1 MLKKKGEGAFWKDF
15 NWQTA
20 AAEGMKQIGLPFSGQ
35 ISFIKTEMYWP
46 VNHMVATKE
55 NTLSCNNCHQ
65 RENSR
70 LAGLNDFYMP
80 GRDYSKII
88 EVGGVWMLILTLLGV
103 LSHGAV
109 RIFLNL
115 KAKKGER

>member
-1 MLKKKGEGAFWKDF
+1 
-15 NWQTA
+15 
-20 AAEGMKQIGLPFSGQ
+20 MKEANLPFSGK

-55 NTLSCNNCHQ
+55 NTLDCNSCHQ

-80 GRDYSKII
+80 GRDYSKLV
-88 EVGGVWMLILTLLGV
+88 EVTGVWMLIITLLGV
-103 LSHGAV
+103 LIHGSI
-109 RIFLNL
+109 RIFLVF
-115 KAKKGER
+115 KAGKGVKK

>member
-1 MLKKKGEGAFWKDF
+1 MKDA
-15 NWQTA
+15 N
-20 AAEGMKQIGLPFSGQ
+20 LPFSGK

-55 NTLSCNNCHQ
+55 NTLNCNSCHQ

-80 GRDYSKII
+80 GRDYSKIV

-103 LSHGAV
+103 LTHGV
-109 RIFLNL
+109 IRIVLAA
-115 KAKKGER
+115 KAGKGNK